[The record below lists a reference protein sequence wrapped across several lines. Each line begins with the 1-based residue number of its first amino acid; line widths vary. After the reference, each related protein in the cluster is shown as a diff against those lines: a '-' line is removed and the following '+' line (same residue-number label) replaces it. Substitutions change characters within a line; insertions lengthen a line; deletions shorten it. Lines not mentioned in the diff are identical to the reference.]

1 MKAETL
7 ERERPDFGSYF
18 QEKIFLVKEVRIL
31 PVIKKVFKKAR
42 EDYLFEETKADKGKF
57 IMDIT
62 WREENNFCNVFF
74 ITADLEERKIKISGL
89 NLCEL
94 QEEEWKDKDILEA
107 KIKEAL
113 SQPVKRSRVPFD
125 EYFLIDKTQD

>member
-7 ERERPDFGSYF
+7 RKERPDFGSYF
-18 QEKIFLVKEVRIL
+18 QEKIFLVKEVKIL

-42 EDYLFEETKADKGKF
+42 EDYLFEETKADKGKL

-62 WREENNFCNVFF
+62 WGEENNFCNVFF

-89 NLCEL
+89 NPCEL
-94 QEEEWKDKDILEA
+94 EEKEWKDKDILEA
-107 KIKEAL
+107 KIKEAF
-113 SQPVKRSRVPFD
+113 SQPVKRSKVPFD
-125 EYFLIDKTQD
+125 EYLKWIG